1 MLVGDTLHVGS
12 SPLTRGTPIK
22 SEIKRLT
29 SRFIPAYA
37 GNSSSLTSSLV
48 SSSVHPRLR
57 GELHIMHY
65 LFNTVNGS
73 SPLTRGTLMSINRFY
88 PHHRF
93 IPAYAGNSSPL
104 NLIRTIG
111 SVHPRLRGE
120 LLKTSI
126 KIRTMNGSSPL
137 TRGTPSRLRWRL
149 PQMRF
154 IPAYAGNSRMEPQPT
169 KHLSVH
175 PRLRGELDYV

>member
-57 GELHIMHY
+57 GELLGMAAVIA
-65 LFNTVNGS
+65 VSSGS
-73 SPLTRGTLMSINRFY
+73 SPLTRGTRIKNIIDRFEF
-88 PHHRF
+88 RF
-93 IPAYAGNSSPL
+93 IPAYAGNSS
-104 NLIRTIG
+104 
-111 SVHPRLRGE
+111 
-120 LLKTSI
+120 
-126 KIRTMNGSSPL
+126 
-137 TRGTPSRLRWRL
+137 
-149 PQMRF
+149 
-154 IPAYAGNSRMEPQPT
+154 
-169 KHLSVH
+169 
-175 PRLRGELDYV
+175 